1 MASTTFVSLL
11 IRNSLLSR
19 SVTMGHMPTETKE
32 LKIKLKVL
40 LNEPT
45 KQTQALEISFQL
57 VEMLKNTSISEAWS
71 VSREALHMAQKLNN
85 EKRSADAHLNMAD
98 CSWKMAQMSLAVEH
112 YESALNIFLHLQDHA
127 GIARCYSGMGIVSAE
142 TGELEQ
148 ALRYFEHA
156 MQYVK
161 LSPETKLAAVITG
174 NFGHAYL
181 KLQRHEDAMLCFEYA
196 LAEHTAQE
204 DLEEM
209 ANVIEGMAG
218 VHVQRGEYDTGLEL
232 MENVKD
238 LRRREE
244 PEPGRR
250 MAISMM
256 NTGITLLRMGQVRSA
271 KQELE
276 QARDL
281 MVKVRFMMYEPEI
294 LKHLMHASMEL
305 NDKVE
310 FNNYLHLYE
319 EYRFEDIIQQARER
333 HKLFR
338 EFRNAATQSLEQML
352 N

>member
-1 MASTTFVSLL
+1 
-11 IRNSLLSR
+11 
-19 SVTMGHMPTETKE
+19 MGHMPTDIRE
-32 LKIKLKVL
+32 LKVKLKAL
-40 LNEPT
+40 LNGPT
-45 KQTQALEISFQL
+45 QQPQALEIMFQL
-57 VEMLKNTSISEAWS
+57 VEMLKNTSIPEAWS
-71 VSREALHMAQKLNN
+71 IAREASCLAKKLNN
-85 EKRSADAHLNMAD
+85 EKRSAEAHLTVAD
-98 CSWKMAQMSLAVEH
+98 CSWKMAQMSLSVEH
-112 YESALNIFLHLQDHA
+112 YESALNIFLHLQDHE
-127 GIARCYSGMGIVSAE
+127 GIARCYNGLGIVSAE

-148 ALRYFEHA
+148 AMGHFEHA

-161 LSPETKLAAVITG
+161 LSPESKLAAVITG

-181 KLQRHEDAMLCFEYA
+181 KLHRHEEAMTCFEHA
-196 LAEHTAQE
+196 LKEHTAVNDQE
-204 DLEEM
+204 SLV
-209 ANVIEGMAG
+209 NTLEGMAG
-218 VHVQRGEYDTGLEL
+218 VHVQRGEYDLGLEL
-232 MENVKD
+232 MEKVKD

-250 MAISMM
+250 MAVAMM

-294 LKHLMHASMEL
+294 LKHLMHASIEL

-319 EYRFEDIIQQARER
+319 EYRHEDIIQQARER
-333 HKLFR
+333 HELFR
-338 EFRNAATQSLEQML
+338 EFQKAETQSLGQLL